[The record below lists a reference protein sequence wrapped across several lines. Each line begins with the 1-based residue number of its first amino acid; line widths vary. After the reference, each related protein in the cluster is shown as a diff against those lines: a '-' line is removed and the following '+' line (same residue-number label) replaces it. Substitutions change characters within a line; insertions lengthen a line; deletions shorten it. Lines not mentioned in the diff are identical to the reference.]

1 MSLVGQAEPYHEHD
15 PDLGFECDCPSY
27 REGGMT
33 NVNVIW
39 SDEIVVLV
47 GLSPL
52 EDVLRVGLRN

>member
-15 PDLGFECDCPSY
+15 PDLGSGCDCPSH
-27 REGGMT
+27 REGRMT

-52 EDVLRVGLRN
+52 EDVLRVDLRG